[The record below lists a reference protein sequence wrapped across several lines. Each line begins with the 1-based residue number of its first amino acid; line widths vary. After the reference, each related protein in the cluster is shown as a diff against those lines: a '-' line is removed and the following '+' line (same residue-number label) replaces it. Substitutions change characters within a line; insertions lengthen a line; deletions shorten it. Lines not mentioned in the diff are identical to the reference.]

1 MIKQS
6 YLCDWMGTKFPIIQA
21 PMAGVQGSA
30 LAIAVSKAGVV
41 TFCRLRQGLKKPSG

>member
-6 YLCDWMGTKFPIIQA
+6 YFCDCMGTKFPIIQA

-30 LAIAVSKAGVV
+30 LAIAVSKARVV
-41 TFCRLRQGLKKPSG
+41 KFCRLRQGLKRPSG